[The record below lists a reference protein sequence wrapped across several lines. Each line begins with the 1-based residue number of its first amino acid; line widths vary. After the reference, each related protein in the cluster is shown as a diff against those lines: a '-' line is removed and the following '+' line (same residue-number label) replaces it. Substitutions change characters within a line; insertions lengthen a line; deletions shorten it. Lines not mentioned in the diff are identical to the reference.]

1 MFIEYTWL
9 VPLIPALCFILVGFF
24 GNKMKGGGYLAIAG
38 VAVSAVISVLV
49 SYEFFTS
56 AAYASPGYVTESF
69 TWFSF
74 PGGFDINIGYY
85 VDTLSCL
92 MMMFAS
98 FISMLILIYSL
109 GYMSEEGVR
118 KRRYFAEVALFV
130 TGMLGLAISS
140 NYLQMFIFWE
150 IMGLCSYL
158 LIGFWSYNHPN
169 GDDAADN
176 AASAAK
182 KAFIVTRLG
191 DVSLMAGLFVLLFAF
206 KSLDYV
212 TLFNAANIAAVDT
225 NLIILASLLIFG
237 GAIGKSAQFPLL
249 DWLPDAMAGPTTVSA
264 LIHAAT
270 MVKAGVYLVARSFP
284 LFCQGDGSVMLFVA
298 AIGGFTAFFAATMAM
313 NNMNIKKVLAY
324 STLSQLGYM
333 FLALGAGGFM
343 IAQGIKTGDHHLII
357 AGSLGYTAGCLHMAN
372 HAFFKALL
380 FLGSGSVIHS
390 TGTEDMR
397 NMGGLKDK
405 MKITSTTMLIGSL
418 SIAGFPFFAGF
429 FSKDLILE
437 QVMHASH
444 YGPEGYIFLILW
456 ILAVITAFMTAFY
469 MFRMWYM
476 TFGGKKHGHDHHD
489 HHDHDDHGHDHHEV
503 HCHGESPKSMTVPL
517 IVLSIFAFGFGYMLF
532 FGFDGLLSIN
542 VDHFGQFIFG
552 GGEVGGFE
560 HMVTIFTN
568 IWTYVTIALVLI
580 AMFLAKSMYDSK
592 TMDAGK
598 FNKNG
603 TSWLY
608 GALTSRW
615 WFPQLYDQLS
625 WKLGYGVA
633 RTVDFVDRQIVDGS
647 VNGLSNAVVG
657 SGELLSKM
665 QTGNVRSYATVIYVG
680 IVLLFALILG
690 LFIYMGGA

>member
-1 MFIEYTWL
+1 MFTEYTWL
-9 VPLIPALCFILVGFF
+9 VPLIPVLCFVIVGFF
-24 GNKMKGGGYLAIAG
+24 GNKMHQGGGYLAIAG
-38 VAVSAVISVLV
+38 VAVSCVLSVLI
-49 SYEFFTS
+49 SIEFFTS
-56 AAYASPGYVTESF
+56 AAYTSPGYITDGF

-98 FISMLILIYSL
+98 FISMLILIYSI
-109 GYMSEEGVR
+109 GYMAEQGSK

-140 NYLQMFIFWE
+140 NFLEMFIFWE

-158 LIGFWSYNHPN
+158 LIGFWSFQHPE
-169 GDDAADN
+169 GDEKADI

-182 KAFIVTRLG
+182 KAFLVTRLG
-191 DVSLMAGLFVLLFAF
+191 DVSLMAGLFVLLYAF

-212 TLFNAANIAAVDT
+212 TVFNAANIIAVDH

-237 GAIGKSAQFPLL
+237 GVIGKSAQFPLL

-270 MVKAGVYLVARSFP
+270 MVKAGVYLVARCFP
-284 LFCQGDGSVMLFVA
+284 LFCQGSEVMLFVA
-298 AIGGFTAFFAATMAM
+298 VIGGFTAFFAATMAM

-333 FLALGAGGFM
+333 FLALGAGGYM
-343 IAQGIKTGDHHLII
+343 IAIGMETGNTHLIA

-397 NMGGLKDK
+397 EMGGLKSK

-429 FSKDLILE
+429 WSKDLILE
-437 QVMHASH
+437 QVMHAAD
-444 YGPEGYIFLILW
+444 YGPEGFIFLVLW
-456 ILAVITAFMTAFY
+456 FLAVVTAFMTAFY

-476 TFGGKKHGHDHHD
+476 TFAGKGHGG
-489 HHDHDDHGHDHHEV
+489 HEV

-517 IVLSIFAFGFGYMLF
+517 MILSVFAFAFGFVLF
-532 FGFDGLLSIN
+532 FGFDGLLGIE
-542 VDHFGQFIFG
+542 VGALGQFR
-552 GGEVGGFE
+552 VGGLEAEGF
-560 HMVTIFTN
+560 HHFVTIFTN
-568 IWTYVTIALVLI
+568 VWTYVTIVLVLVAI
-580 AMFLAKSMYDSK
+580 FLAKNMYDSSK
-592 TMDAGK
+592 VDAGK

-608 GALTSRW
+608 KALYNRW
-615 WFPQLYDQLS
+615 WFPQFYDKLS
-625 WKLGYGVA
+625 WVFGYGVA
-633 RTVDFVDRQIVDGS
+633 KAVDFVDRDIVDGS

-657 SGELLSKM
+657 SGEMLSKI
-665 QTGNVRSYATVIYVG
+665 QDGNVRSYATVVYAGV
-680 IVLLFALILG
+680 VLIFVTILALF
-690 LFIYMGGA
+690 FFMGGA